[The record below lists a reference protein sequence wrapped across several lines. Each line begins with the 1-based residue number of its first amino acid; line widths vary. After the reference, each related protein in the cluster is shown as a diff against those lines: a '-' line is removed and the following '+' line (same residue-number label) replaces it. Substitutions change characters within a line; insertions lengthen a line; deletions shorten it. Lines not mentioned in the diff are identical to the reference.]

1 MEKHESNCVFEYAS
15 LNESANSNDFL
26 TLQDSLL
33 TDTKDTIFSR
43 WQITE
48 RQLKQVDPEQDFKTY
63 SALWK
68 KSEFIFNM
76 WLQFGG
82 I

>member
-48 RQLKQVDPEQDFKTY
+48 RQLKQVDPEQDFNLSLTV
-63 SALWK
+63 
-68 KSEFIFNM
+68 
-76 WLQFGG
+76 
-82 I
+82 